1 MKKEYVERDWGLETL
16 DDGELLLTGGITW
29 REVWILLEK
38 IAELADKAEKYW
50 PSFKKGFQV
59 GWEAA

>member
-1 MKKEYVERDWGLETL
+1 MKEYVDRDWGLETL
-16 DDGELLLTGGITW
+16 DDGELLVSGGISW

-38 IAELADKAEKYW
+38 IAELAEKAEKYW
-50 PSFKKGFQV
+50 PSFRKGFQV